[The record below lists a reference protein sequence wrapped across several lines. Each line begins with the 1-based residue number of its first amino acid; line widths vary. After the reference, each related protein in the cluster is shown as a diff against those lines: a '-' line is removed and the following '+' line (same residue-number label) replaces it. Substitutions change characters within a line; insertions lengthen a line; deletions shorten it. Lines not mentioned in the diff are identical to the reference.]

1 MENFIKRLFI
11 LSFYLFSI
19 LVGNKLNLLGIIN
32 LFLAYINSI
41 YFIFILNNR
50 YVNRRFNSDV
60 IWKVF
65 IIMIIISY
73 VSLILE
79 LLKNI
84 ILLL

>member
-1 MENFIKRLFI
+1 MEKFTKRLFI
-11 LSFYLFSI
+11 LSLYLFFI

-73 VSLILE
+73 VLLILE